1 MKIKNVHIGQ
11 YLKFKKSHALRDEV
25 VKVIDFSNDGSVKF
39 KDIGGSLFWEH
50 CYYLKRHNVGEDE
63 PC

>member
-11 YLKFKKSHALRDEV
+11 YLKFKKSHALRGEV

-39 KDIGGSLFWEH
+39 KDIGGSLFW
-50 CYYLKRHNVGEDE
+50 DIATI
-63 PC
+63 